1 MTPPMMMPKQKPENP
16 APPMAPDLVLV
27 LSILKAM
34 QTYLEACIPE
44 VEARASLSSE
54 REKR

>member
-1 MTPPMMMPKQKPENP
+1 MPKCKKPVP
-16 APPMAPDLVLV
+16 APEMAPDLVLV